1 MPDLDQYFV
10 NREISWL
17 LFNER
22 VLQEACDPRMP
33 LIERIKFLGIYSN
46 NLDEFYRVR
55 VATMKRITALP
66 KKNKRYINLNAKQ
79 VLKEIF
85 ELDARLQQMFVDT
98 YTRLMS
104 ELKQYDIHVVDE
116 RNLHEQHAWF
126 IRKYFEEKVRA
137 HLFPIML
144 SNLPTVDTLQ
154 DKSVYLAVDL
164 RSSRR
169 EAKERHALIQ
179 VPVGPLPRFVT
190 LPPIEGKQ
198 YIILLDDVIR
208 FCLDDIFFVYGYDSY
223 EAYTIKFIRDA
234 ELDIDNDVSRSFIEL
249 MTVSL
254 KQRVKNHPVRFIY
267 DSSIPEALLRVI
279 TRKFEI
285 NEDDSLAPRGRYHN
299 FKDFMA
305 FPNLGPD
312 HLEHPSYPP
321 LPHRDLPPHRSILAR
336 IRKKDLMLHFP
347 YQSFHYITELI
358 REASIDPK
366 VRAIK
371 MTLYRVARD
380 SDVVRALI
388 NAARNGKEVTVFL
401 EVQARFDE
409 EANIVWA
416 ARLQEEGVK
425 IIQTISGYK
434 VHAKLM
440 LIRRKEGNENVYYAY
455 IGTGNF
461 HEGTAKVYADDG
473 LLTADEAITADVN
486 KVFHLLEEKFNRPT
500 FSKLVVAPFHLRNV
514 MIRLL
519 NYEMMQARKGEEAWA
534 VIKLNS
540 LVDETLV
547 RKLYRASQAG
557 VKIRLIIRG
566 ICVLIPGIPGVSENI
581 EAISIVDKYLEH
593 SRVMLFHHGGKEKLY
608 ISSADWMG
616 RNLDHR
622 IEVACPIEDPGIREE
637 LRTMLDIQWR
647 DNTKARLFG
656 TGKPNAY
663 RRTGEEE
670 NIRSQ
675 VAIYEYFRGSL

>member
-1 MPDLDQYFV
+1 MPDLDQFFI

-22 VLQEACDPRMP
+22 VLQEACDPQVP

-98 YTRLMS
+98 YNQLIE
-104 ELKQYDIHVVDE
+104 ELKQHDIYVVDE
-116 RNLHEQHAWF
+116 GHLHEQHAWF

-208 FCLDDIFFVYGYDSY
+208 FCLDDIFSVFGYDHF

-267 DSSIPEALLRVI
+267 DGSI
-279 TRKFEI
+279 
-285 NEDDSLAPRGRYHN
+285 
-299 FKDFMA
+299 
-305 FPNLGPD
+305 
-312 HLEHPSYPP
+312 
-321 LPHRDLPPHRSILAR
+321 
-336 IRKKDLMLHFP
+336 
-347 YQSFHYITELI
+347 
-358 REASIDPK
+358 
-366 VRAIK
+366 
-371 MTLYRVARD
+371 
-380 SDVVRALI
+380 
-388 NAARNGKEVTVFL
+388 
-401 EVQARFDE
+401 
-409 EANIVWA
+409 
-416 ARLQEEGVK
+416 
-425 IIQTISGYK
+425 
-434 VHAKLM
+434 
-440 LIRRKEGNENVYYAY
+440 
-455 IGTGNF
+455 
-461 HEGTAKVYADDG
+461 
-473 LLTADEAITADVN
+473 
-486 KVFHLLEEKFNRPT
+486 
-500 FSKLVVAPFHLRNV
+500 
-514 MIRLL
+514 
-519 NYEMMQARKGEEAWA
+519 
-534 VIKLNS
+534 
-540 LVDETLV
+540 
-547 RKLYRASQAG
+547 
-557 VKIRLIIRG
+557 
-566 ICVLIPGIPGVSENI
+566 
-581 EAISIVDKYLEH
+581 
-593 SRVMLFHHGGKEKLY
+593 
-608 ISSADWMG
+608 
-616 RNLDHR
+616 
-622 IEVACPIEDPGIREE
+622 
-637 LRTMLDIQWR
+637 
-647 DNTKARLFG
+647 
-656 TGKPNAY
+656 
-663 RRTGEEE
+663 
-670 NIRSQ
+670 
-675 VAIYEYFRGSL
+675 